1 MSTIDERIDRV
12 KPFPRPTERLQQA
25 ERYSQELAD
34 SMYHS
39 FIGTRH
45 MLISILLMKS
55 GPAWDAMQEAG
66 VDALDLANKIR
77 EAKSPW

>member
-1 MSTIDERIDRV
+1 MGTIDEQIDRV
-12 KPFPRPTERLQQA
+12 KPYPRPTERLQHVQRHA
-25 ERYSQELAD
+25 QELAD
-34 SMYHS
+34 GMYHS

-66 VDALDLANKIR
+66 IDSIALANKIR
-77 EAKSPW
+77 EANSPW